1 MRLATIIAVLSALLL
16 AGQASAKEIKSAAV
30 CGASGC
36 ERQAG
41 SPRLQWLAQVGD
53 RAEPPGTA
61 PFYTVSVVVAE
72 PNGTRATL
80 RSIYVP
86 SKHRVGAKPDG
97 SDTVTWF
104 EALPQY
110 AAALD
115 RIAPQVKPFAASRFP
130 SSPTSLAPRAVAEP
144 AHRAWPWIV
153 LTAAAGITLL
163 AAAALGLARR
173 GRLGRQ
179 YRRDIDPAAHHG

>member
-1 MRLATIIAVLSALLL
+1 MRLATIIAVLSALVLT
-16 AGQASAKEIKSAAV
+16 GQAAAKEIKSAAV

-53 RAEPPGTA
+53 RAQPPGAA
-61 PFYTVSVVVAE
+61 PFYTVSVLVAE

-97 SDTVTWF
+97 SNSVTWF

-110 AAALD
+110 ASALD
-115 RIAPQVKPFAASRFP
+115 VIAPQVEPFSASRFP
-130 SSPTSLAPRAVAEP
+130 SSPTSLTPRAVPEP
-144 AHRAWPWIV
+144 AHRAWPRIV
-153 LTAAAGITLL
+153 LITAAGVALL

-173 GRLGRQ
+173 GRLGRR
-179 YRRDIDPAAHHG
+179 YGRDIHAAAHRG